1 MITFVAV
8 LFFSISRVSFSMY
21 TEAHLANLKFHAVR
35 PKFGGGFW
43 TCKLDCHNFQ
53 TFCCP
58 SNMAACLKK
67 DKKQQHSLIKIETI
81 FADKSTMVTEA
92 SELQSHLSC

>member
-1 MITFVAV
+1 
-8 LFFSISRVSFSMY
+8 MY
-21 TEAHLANLKFHAVR
+21 TEAHLANLKFMQYGQNLVVA
-35 PKFGGGFW
+35 FGLVNL
-43 TCKLDCHNFQ
+43 TAITSRL
-53 TFCCP
+53 FCCP

-67 DKKQQHSLIKIETI
+67 DKKKQHSLIKIETI